1 MPGTV
6 ARGSRWLRGNVEERG
21 ATKSTLKVS
30 LRLRRSLASL
40 TAPQVKA
47 KHDVPFFQIPQGIEC
62 AKLSV
67 KVDQEVDGPIYNL
80 ETVLVRPAYPEISA
94 VSLVRYF

>member
-6 ARGSRWLRGNVEERG
+6 ARGSRWLRGNVAGRG

-47 KHDVPFFQIPQGIEC
+47 KLNVLFFQGIEC